1 MNARSPHDL
10 PDRKSLQPK
19 KLALILAIF
28 LSLFGF
34 GIQVFGSLYTGSL
47 ALLGDTAHLFTD
59 LLSLFI
65 SLVAIVLSSR
75 PSTPYRSFGLY
86 RLEILASFL
95 NGVLLFVVSVALC
108 WEGIER
114 LLDPKPV
121 LTIPLIFVA
130 GIGLLLNLLAAWA
143 LSRAMIEG
151 KHHHHDHHHDHHHHH
166 DHSHES
172 HHHHH
177 HKGEDRNLRSAFL
190 HVLSD
195 AISSVAVIIG
205 AIVAQFTQWLWID
218 PLLAVILAAIIF
230 RWAIRLLLDSS
241 HVLLEG
247 VPHHLKIDQVQKE
260 LESVDDRIFSVE
272 DLHIW
277 EITSQMYAATLEV
290 RVKEVSLKEANL
302 IRENLVRLLKEKFG
316 IAHSVVAIK
325 L

>member
-10 PDRKSLQPK
+10 PDGKNLQPK
-19 KLALILAIF
+19 KLALILAIALSF
-28 LSLFGF
+28 LGF
-34 GIQVFGSLYTGSL
+34 GIQILGSLYTGSL

-65 SLVAIVLSSR
+65 SLVAIILSSR
-75 PSTPYRSFGLY
+75 PSTPYRSFGLF

-95 NGVLLFVVSVALC
+95 NGVLLLVVSIALC

-121 LTIPLIFVA
+121 LTIPLILVA
-130 GIGLLLNLLAAWA
+130 TIGLALNLLAAWA
-143 LSRAMIEG
+143 LSRAMIQG
-151 KHHHHDHHHDHHHHH
+151 THHHHHGHQDHHDEHHHDHHHH
-166 DHSHES
+166 
-172 HHHHH
+172 
-177 HKGEDRNLRSAFL
+177 GQDRNLRSAFL

-195 AISSVAVIIG
+195 AVSSVAVIIG
-205 AIVAQFTQWLWID
+205 AIVAQFTNWLWID
-218 PLLAVILAAIIF
+218 PVLAVILAVIIF
-230 RWAIRLLLDSS
+230 RWAIRLLLESS

-247 VPHHLKIDQVQKE
+247 VPHHLKIDQVQRE
-260 LESVDDRIFSVE
+260 LEDIDGRISSIE

-290 RVKEVSLKEANL
+290 KVKEISLKEANE
-302 IRENLVRLLKEKFG
+302 IRENLVRILREKFG
-316 IAHSVVAIK
+316 IAHSVVALK